1 VLEKKVITLAGAA
14 GILACGACFL
24 PPLPGHVPAPPPVRL
39 DLQGIHRIHV
49 VAVNA
54 SPTHH
59 LNADRL
65 ASLIAD
71 SARSEGRGD
80 RLTAFSGPIA
90 PGPSTPDRD
99 GELKVIVL
107 NESANP
113 GQKGYKKGT
122 VGWIFE
128 VSVSAELRNSA
139 GVTVWRENSGHYLTE
154 HDEKPGDAAAA
165 WADNDLHDWLALVV
179 GNRVVFRM
187 LNDFE

>member
-1 VLEKKVITLAGAA
+1 MLKKKLVTLVCAA

-49 VAVNA
+49 VAENA

-65 ASLIAD
+65 ASRIAD
-71 SARSEGRGD
+71 SAGSQGRGD

-90 PGPSTPDRD
+90 PGPGTPDQD
-99 GELKVIVL
+99 GELKVTVL
-107 NESANP
+107 TEGATP

-122 VGWIFE
+122 VAWTFE
-128 VSVSAELRNSA
+128 VSITAELRNSA
-139 GVTVWRENSGHYLTE
+139 GVTVWREDSGHYSYE
-154 HDEKPGDAAAA
+154 HDEKPGDEAAA
-165 WADNDLHDWLALVV
+165 WADNDRTDWLIAGV
-179 GNRVVFRM
+179 GHRLVFRM
-187 LNDFE
+187 LNDF